1 MKRSSHLPR
10 ATHSVR
16 DGCKSWIQVRLSLKP
31 QCYSQVPRG
40 SQRTPH
46 TDIYCSLFLP
56 LEEQTRL
63 LPSFL
68 GQSPQTPTLQGFLP
82 LANSQFLPKQG
93 ETFSVLRS
101 FPCCCPH
108 PLPKSGSLLSA
119 QKQLRLTRF
128 QHSCSPGVICL
139 LSMFP
144 LQGSAT
150 HTIQQ

>member
-1 MKRSSHLPR
+1 MQELDPGP
-10 ATHSVR
+10 SVSEAPMLFT
-16 DGCKSWIQVRLSLKP
+16 GPSGVSEN
-31 QCYSQVPRG
+31 
-40 SQRTPH
+40 TPH
-46 TDIYCSLFLP
+46 GYIYCSLFLP

-63 LPSFL
+63 PPSFL

-82 LANSQFLPKQG
+82 LADSQFLPKQG

-101 FPCCCPH
+101 FPCCYHH
-108 PLPKSGSLLSA
+108 PFPKSGSLLSA

-128 QHSCSPGVICL
+128 QISCSPGVICL

-150 HTIQQ
+150 HSIQQ